1 MGLLGKTQMGSPIQ
15 GHEVHVA
22 NDLLWITGDL
32 ETLGSPHNY
41 INQDGMSYLKL
52 NNPHI
57 VPWAFSGLP
66 SSHAPMVIVARERIQ
81 LVMFTKEESLETF
94 RAAPKTEVLMLH
106 LPLAII
112 RGGVP
117 FLSEAKVHNFL
128 DFWKGIFFPVVNAEI
143 YFLAGGAEQLPTQ
156 SRLVYVNR
164 NLLQSY
170 VSG

>member
-1 MGLLGKTQMGSPIQ
+1 
-15 GHEVHVA
+15 
-22 NDLLWITGDL
+22 
-32 ETLGSPHNY
+32 
-41 INQDGMSYLKL
+41 
-52 NNPHI
+52 
-57 VPWAFSGLP
+57 
-66 SSHAPMVIVARERIQ
+66 
-81 LVMFTKEESLETF
+81 
-94 RAAPKTEVLMLH
+94 MLH
-106 LPLAII
+106 LPLAIV